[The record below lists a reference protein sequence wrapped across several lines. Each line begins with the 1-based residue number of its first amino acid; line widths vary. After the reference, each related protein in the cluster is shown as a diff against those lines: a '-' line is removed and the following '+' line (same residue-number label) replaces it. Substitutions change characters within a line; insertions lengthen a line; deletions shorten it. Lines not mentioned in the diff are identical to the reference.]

1 MARAMKDSG
10 IPWIGKIPENWSTTK
25 IKHHF
30 DIIAGATP
38 KSEQPK
44 YWDGQISWITPADYK
59 TQDKYVSHGRKY
71 LTKEGYDSCGTTI
84 VPANSIIFSKRAP
97 VGTVAITANE
107 LCTNQGCLS
116 CVIRNNQDTDAVYY
130 YYAMSSFTE
139 QFELV
144 STGTTFK
151 EIAADVFAN
160 FFLPRPPYSIQR
172 NIAVFLDFEC
182 ARIDAVMEQ
191 TRASIEEYKKLKQSI
206 ITEAV
211 TKGIRPNRPMKDS
224 GIDWIGTIPKEWKV
238 RPLKNII
245 SLIESGVSVNAAQ
258 HAANEAEIGVLKTS
272 CVSKFV
278 FIPSE
283 NKAVDAD
290 ELARVSCPVKANTLI
305 VSRMNTPDL
314 VGACGYVEKD
324 YFNLFLPDR
333 LWQVHFSDGISVKYI
348 WYYMNNRQIRSYYGS
363 LAVGTSSSM
372 QNISQ
377 DQFYNTLALMPDRE
391 EQNEIVCYLD
401 RYIGEIDSAI
411 RHKENLCSEME
422 AYKKSLIFEY
432 VTGKKEVNA

>member
-1 MARAMKDSG
+1 MRTMKDSG

-144 STGTTFK
+144 SAGATFK

-224 GIDWIGTIPKEWKV
+224 GIEWIGLIPEEWEITKFKKLGKCRNGLTYAPEDQCGEEGTLV
-238 RPLKNII
+238 LRSSNIQDGKLELTDCVYVSKRIPDDLMVKPNDILICSRNGSAKLIGKNAII
-245 SLIESGVSVNAAQ
+245 PENLTASFGAFMMIYRCNAPRYLQYVLSSNVFSYNLGTFLTVSVNQLTGKNFDNIQFPYTDDAEEQ
-258 HAANEAEIGVLKTS
+258 AEI
-272 CVSKFV
+272 
-278 FIPSE
+278 I
-283 NKAVDAD
+283 A
-290 ELARVSCPVKANTLI
+290 
-305 VSRMNTPDL
+305 
-314 VGACGYVEKD
+314 
-324 YFNLFLPDR
+324 
-333 LWQVHFSDGISVKYI
+333 
-348 WYYMNNRQIRSYYGS
+348 
-363 LAVGTSSSM
+363 
-372 QNISQ
+372 
-377 DQFYNTLALMPDRE
+377 
-391 EQNEIVCYLD
+391 YLD
-401 RYIGEIDSAI
+401 NKCSEIDKLI
-411 RHKENLCSEME
+411 KEKLRFLTEME
-422 AYKKSLIFEY
+422 NYKKALIYEY
-432 VTGKKEVNA
+432 VTGKKEV

>member
-1 MARAMKDSG
+1 MRTMKDSG
-10 IPWIGKIPENWSTTK
+10 IPWIGEIPENWSTTK

-191 TRASIEEYKKLKQSI
+191 TRASIEEYKKLKQSV
-206 ITEAV
+206 ITQAV

-224 GIDWIGTIPKEWKV
+224 GIDWIGQIPEEWLI
-238 RPLKNII
+238 RPLKGVTSRIIVGLATSVTQYYRDDGTPILRNLNIKEDFLADNDLLYLDNDWAENQVGKKIQSGDILTVHTGYIGI
-245 SLIESGVSVNAAQ
+245 SCIVPEKYNNALTFTTLISTPKREVIENRFLMWYINAARFYSQ
-258 HAANEAEIGVLKTS
+258 VFFNVETGAQNNLNTKAFVNLEV
-272 CVSKFV
+272 CV
-278 FIPSE
+278 PS
-283 NKAVDAD
+283 
-290 ELARVSCPVKANTLI
+290 I
-305 VSRMNTPDL
+305 M
-314 VGACGYVEKD
+314 
-324 YFNLFLPDR
+324 
-333 LWQVHFSDGISVKYI
+333 
-348 WYYMNNRQIRSYYGS
+348 
-363 LAVGTSSSM
+363 
-372 QNISQ
+372 
-377 DQFYNTLALMPDRE
+377 
-391 EQNEIVCYLD
+391 EQQEIVAFVDNEVGKLND
-401 RYIGEIDSAI
+401 LISKKEAI
-411 RHKENLCSEME
+411 LTEME
-422 AYKKSLIFEY
+422 SYKKSLIFEY
-432 VTGKKEVNA
+432 VTGKKEVL